1 MMPSGLLLGALALDA
16 AFGDPDRAW
25 HPVRRLGALITWGEG
40 VARRDQRHLKLRGVG
55 LALFVVGSAYLSGLV
70 LVHAAALA
78 DQRWALQGWLS
89 LGVQSLLVWLTLAVR
104 GMLEHTAPVLAALKA
119 GDLARARVA
128 VGRIVGRDTSQLD
141 ERGVCRA
148 CLESVAEG
156 LADGVIAPLFF
167 AALGG
172 APLALAYRAV
182 NTLDSMVGYKDER
195 YLKLG
200 WASARLDDVANWLP
214 ARKAA
219 LFTMVAALP
228 LGLRAGAAWRMA
240 RRDAPKQPS
249 PNSGW
254 PEGAFAGALGVQLG
268 GPIKYRG
275 RVSEK
280 ATLGEPL
287 LPLDLGALQRAR
299 RLFVMASV
307 AAVLFYEVLA
317 WFHV

>member
-1 MMPSGLLLGALALDA
+1 MMPSGLLLGALGLDA
-16 AFGDPDRAW
+16 IFGDPERAW
-25 HPVRRLGALITWGEG
+25 HPVRRLGAFIHWGEG
-40 VARRDQRHLKLRGVG
+40 VARRDSRHMKLRGVG
-55 LALFVVGSAYLSGLV
+55 LAMLVVGATYLSGLV
-70 LVHAAALA
+70 VVRAAGLLDGALA
-78 DQRWALQGWLS
+78 LRGWFS
-89 LGVQSLLVWLTLAVR
+89 LGVQAALVWMSLAVR
-104 GMLEHTAPVLAALKA
+104 AMVEHVSPVLHALKN
-119 GDLARARVA
+119 GDLPQARLA
-128 VGRIVGRDTSQLD
+128 VGRMVGRDTAELD

-156 LADGVIAPLFF
+156 LGDGVVGPLFF

-195 YLKLG
+195 YLQLG
-200 WASARLDDVANWLP
+200 WASARLDDLASWLP

-219 LFTMVAALP
+219 LFSILAAWM
-228 LGLRAGAAWRMA
+228 LGLDPQAAWRVA
-240 RRDAPKQPS
+240 RRDAKDQPS

-287 LPLDLGALQRAR
+287 KPLDAQALRLGL
-299 RLFVMASV
+299 RLFVAASV
-307 AAVLFYEVLA
+307 LAVLFYETLA